1 MCAEPFDCLNS
12 TGKLEPWEE
21 TLWKRVMNP
30 RWPGRLLQSIVDW
43 LSTYTSGVWIPF
55 FASQLERPPALR
67 GGIRRCCISWLSLVG
82 WTTRPG
88 AMRAP
93 CSTSKLGNVPRRTA
107 MAPLLHDVHAG
118 NNEDIWRRGL
128 ITSPWRLFLY
138 RQLPFM
144 LQTKTK
150 VGAPGTNSVLR
161 CLGTFPWCR
170 ITGPTWLCTDY
181 AAIQSA
187 ISHRRVR
194 CQLLLFDW
202 VLPEWPLATTGANW
216 YQLCILLVQP
226 EQVLSGSSLVYWSR
240 CHGAILMCH
249 CCQDRVTLNT
259 TILEAEDIC
268 DELFPEPQV
277 DARRCAAKGRRAQHT
292 RIFLNWYIRYMYVYG
307 IRKICKS
314 RCSSKNNIQDMFPN
328 IFRLKNAVLLQQWT
342 FSTGAT
348 VKPSKSR
355 IAQSNL
361 KAALGMVIPGVGD
374 HIYE

>member
-1 MCAEPFDCLNS
+1 MSRALLPWLSVFLSWRLCNGVSDVDCLGTTLLQHHHEVVPFNMQASATSTFRRSLFRQEAWGEASCSEVPWMCAEPFDCLNS

-21 TLWKRVMNP
+21 MLHQLAKP
-30 RWPGRLLQSIVDW
+30 
-43 LSTYTSGVWIPF
+43 SGVNYQAWCYAGSVF
-55 FASQLERPPALR
+55 YQQARQCA
-67 GGIRRCCISWLSLVG
+67 
-82 WTTRPG
+82 TQD
-88 AMRAP
+88 
-93 CSTSKLGNVPRRTA
+93 
-107 MAPLLHDVHAG
+107 LHGYAQ
-118 NNEDIWRRGL
+118 
-128 ITSPWRLFLY
+128 T
-138 RQLPFM
+138 M
-144 LQTKTK
+144 LQFSQQFHTEEFD
-150 VGAPGTNSVLR
+150 ASYCFL
-161 CLGTFPWCR
+161 
-170 ITGPTWLCTDY
+170 TGY
-181 AAIQSA
+181 
-187 ISHRRVR
+187 
-194 CQLLLFDW
+194 CQ
-202 VLPEWPLATTGANW
+202 N
-216 YQLCILLVQP
+216 
-226 EQVLSGSSLVYWSR
+226 
-240 CHGAILMCH
+240 
-249 CCQDRVTLNT
+249 DRVTLNT

-314 RCSSKNNIQDMFPN
+314 RCSSENNIQDMFPN